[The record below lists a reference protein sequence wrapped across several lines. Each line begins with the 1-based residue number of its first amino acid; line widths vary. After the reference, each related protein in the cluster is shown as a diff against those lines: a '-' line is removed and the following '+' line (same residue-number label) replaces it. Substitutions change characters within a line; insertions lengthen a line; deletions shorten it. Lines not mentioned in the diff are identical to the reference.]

1 VKNGCTDRIFID
13 DPITVFMQW
22 PEGDTCSLTLN
33 ATGNCTQG
41 GWPVYVVNATT
52 VKQIQIAVNFASNKK
67 LRLVSK

>member
-22 PEGDTCSLTLN
+22 PEGDTCPLTLN

-52 VKQIQIAVNFASNKK
+52 VKQIQIAVNFASNEK
-67 LRLVSK
+67 LRLVIK

>member
-1 VKNGCTDRIFID
+1 MKNGCTDHVFID

-22 PEGDTCSLTLN
+22 PEGDTCPLTLT

-52 VKQIQIAVNFASNKK
+52 VKQIQIDVNFASNEK
-67 LRLVSK
+67 LRLVIK